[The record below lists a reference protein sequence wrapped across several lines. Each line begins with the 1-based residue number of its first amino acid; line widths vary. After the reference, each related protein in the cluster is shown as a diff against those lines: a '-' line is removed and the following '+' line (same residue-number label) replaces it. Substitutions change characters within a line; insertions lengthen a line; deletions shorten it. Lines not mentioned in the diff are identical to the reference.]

1 MIQLYSIE
9 GNIGSGK
16 STLLKECKKHMNSLC
31 LCEYSNDY
39 EIIFLQEPVDS
50 WMGIKDGGGE
60 TILSKFYNDKE
71 KYAFS
76 FQMMAYISRLDLLKK
91 IHKQH
96 KNCIIISERSVHT
109 DKYVFAKMLYDD
121 GIMEDVNYQIYN
133 NWFDSFIDEIDMKGV
148 IYLDVDPEKCKER
161 VEKRNREGETIDM
174 GYLKLCKQYHDE
186 YVNKFNNIVLNGNDE
201 LEKNKDTF
209 IKKISEFIYKNI
221 Q

>member
-16 STLLKECKKHMNSLC
+16 STLLKECKKHMTSLC
-31 LCEYSNDY
+31 LGEYANEY

-50 WMGIKDGGGE
+50 WMNIKDNDGE

-91 IHKQH
+91 IHKQN
-96 KNCIIISERSVHT
+96 KNCIILSERSVHT

-121 GIMEDVNYQIYN
+121 GIMEEINYQIYN

-148 IYLDVDPEKCKER
+148 IYLDVDPENAKKE
-161 VEKRNREGETIDM
+161 
-174 GYLKLCKQYHDE
+174 
-186 YVNKFNNIVLNGNDE
+186 
-201 LEKNKDTF
+201 
-209 IKKISEFIYKNI
+209 
-221 Q
+221 